1 MKMVFLQSKKLFN
14 CQLRTNLPSVKPL
27 LPQNSFATETLRP
40 RKTTH
45 SLPNISQE
53 DTVRISTDEQN
64 L

>member
-1 MKMVFLQSKKLFN
+1 MKMVFLQSKKLFKR
-14 CQLRTNLPSVKPL
+14 QLRTNLPSVKLL

-40 RKTTH
+40 RKGTH
-45 SLPNISQE
+45 SLPNISQG